1 MLRVERH
8 ADPKSVPS
16 DTLRLA
22 YDDRK
27 KSRLR
32 VWSEQRREV
41 GIFLA
46 WGTALRE
53 GDLLAANSGEVL
65 VVRAA
70 AEPLSEVRTRD
81 WHLLTRAAYHLGNR
95 HVALQIEP
103 GILRYQRDHVLDE
116 MVQQLGLV
124 VEAVEAPFEPEGGA
138 YAGGVAHAHAHEND
152 YVHADDD
159 VHEQREHEHP
169 HAHRSSARELV
180 PVYGH
185 SHHAHEAERAGPRAS
200 TPGDSESNL
209 EDLLHRLRNP

>member
-8 ADPKSVPS
+8 APPSSEPS

-32 VWSEQRREV
+32 TWSEQRREV

-46 WGTALRE
+46 WGSVLRE

-70 AEPLSEVRTRD
+70 PEPLSEVRTRD

-95 HVALQIEP
+95 HVPLQIEP

-116 MVQQLGLV
+116 MLEQLGLAV
-124 VEAVEAPFEPEGGA
+124 LAVEAPFEPEAGA
-138 YAGGVAHAHAHEND
+138 YAGGGHE
-152 YVHADDD
+152 HGG
-159 VHEQREHEHP
+159 HEHGGHEHEHEHDHEP
-169 HAHRSSARELV
+169 NGSGHANARA
-180 PVYGH
+180 PA
-185 SHHAHEAERAGPRAS
+185 HHAPKGSRA
-200 TPGDSESNL
+200 
-209 EDLLHRLRNP
+209 